1 MNRKALLIV
10 LTIAFAV
17 VASACSSAKPTVTI
31 TTPPPASL
39 EINQSASIAATTTH
53 DSGEGVD
60 WSCAP
65 AGSCGT
71 LSPTHTASGASTT
84 YTAPS
89 ASGSVTITAASTKK
103 ASITAT
109 STVTITAVATESSL
123 SGMYAF
129 KVIGFDAAGNAY
141 AAAGSV
147 TLDGGGNVTAG
158 EEDLNNQSYGAPVL
172 GDLLTGTYTVGDDGQ
187 GTMVLTATA
196 GGVADPLVG
205 VDGVQTLAFTV
216 VNSSHALVTEFD
228 AAATSGG
235 QLDAQSADAIA
246 AGFAGNFAF
255 SFGGFLGGEP
265 WAFGGVGN
273 AVLGSPNGTFT
284 GTGDQDIAGSVDLT
298 FATGGATT
306 PADANGRGTV
316 VFGGVTMA
324 YYIVTTEAVYFTE
337 IDDGSVTW
345 GAAFGQG
352 ASTPAFNAASISG
365 NMVMDQPWMAAESVD
380 GPSAIAGQFTSD
392 GVSAIT
398 GVLDYNEG
406 GFIPLGPGPDTL
418 TANYAVAASGYSSFT
433 GGIVSNNTDFTT
445 WGVYLT
451 DPALNIVDPNNTSGG
466 GGALT
471 VELDLD
477 SLGAG
482 FILPQSATALTG
494 VNNATDFT
502 ADNSNADLINS
513 VGQVIGGNSTATG
526 TGAVNDINLATPSS
540 TQTSGASIS
549 GSYTADA
556 TNVGRYT
563 LSITVGDE
571 AAPESRVAYVTSS
584 GLAVMIDIDSTS
596 TFIQVGSG
604 TVQGQQ

>member
-10 LTIAFAV
+10 LTIAIAV
-17 VASACSSAKPTVTI
+17 VASACSSSSPTVTI

-39 EINQSASIAATTTH
+39 EINQSASMAATTTH
-53 DSGEGVD
+53 DGGAGVD

-71 LSPTHTASGASTT
+71 ISPTHTDSGASTT

-89 ASGSVTITAASTKK
+89 VSGSVTITAASTKK
-103 ASITAT
+103 PSVTAT
-109 STVTITAVATESSL
+109 STVTVTPIATSSNL
-123 SGMYAF
+123 TGQYAF
-129 KVIGFDAAGNAY
+129 KIIGFDTFGDAY

-147 TLDGGGNVTAG
+147 TLDGAGNVTAG
-158 EEDLNNQSYGAPVL
+158 EEDLNNTSYVGPVL

-187 GTMVLTATA
+187 GTMVLTATT
-196 GGVADPLVG
+196 GGNPDPLVG

-235 QLDAQSADAIA
+235 TLDAQSADAIA
-246 AGFAGNFAF
+246 GGFVGNYAF
-255 SFGGFLGGEP
+255 NFGGFLDGAP
-265 WAFGGVGN
+265 WAFGGVGT
-273 AVLGSPNGTFT
+273 AVLGSPNGTFD
-284 GTGDQDIAGSVDLT
+284 GTGDQDIAGAVDMT
-298 FATGGATT
+298 FETGGLTT

-324 YYIVTTEAVYFTE
+324 YYIVTGEAVYFTE
-337 IDDGSVTW
+337 IDAGSVTW
-345 GAAFGQG
+345 GAAYGQG
-352 ASTPAFNAASISG
+352 ASAPAFNAASISG
-365 NMVMDQPWMAAESVD
+365 NMVMDQPWAPAESVD
-380 GPSAIAGQFTSD
+380 GPSALAGQFTSD
-392 GVSAIT
+392 GVSAIA

-406 GFIPLGPGPDTL
+406 GFINPGPGPDTL
-418 TANYAVAASGYSSFT
+418 TASYAVAASGYSSFT
-433 GGIVSNNTDFTT
+433 AGVVSNNADFTT

-451 DPALNIVDPNNTSGG
+451 DPTVNLVDPNNASGG

-471 VELDLD
+471 VELDLN

-502 ADNSNADLINS
+502 ADNSNFDLINS

-526 TGAVNDINLATPSS
+526 TASVNDINPNTPSS
-540 TQTSGASIS
+540 TQTTGASVS
-549 GSYTADA
+549 GTYTADA

-571 AAPESRVAYVTSS
+571 AAPENRVAYVTSS
-584 GLAVMIDIDSTS
+584 GLAVMVDVDSTS

>member
-1 MNRKALLIV
+1 MNRKGLLSV
-10 LTIAFAV
+10 LTIAIAV
-17 VASACSSAKPTVTI
+17 IASACSSPKPTVTI
-31 TTPPPASL
+31 TTAPPASI

-71 LSPTHTASGASTT
+71 LNPTHTDSGASTT

-89 ASGSVTITAASTKK
+89 TSGSVTITAASTKK

-109 STVTITAVATESSL
+109 ASVSITAVATESSL
-123 SGMYAF
+123 TGMYAF

-147 TLDGGGNVTAG
+147 TLDGNGNVTTG

-172 GDLLTGTYTVGDDGQ
+172 GDALTGTYTVGDDGQ
-187 GTMVLTATA
+187 GTMVLNATT

-205 VDGVQTLAFTV
+205 VEGVQTLAFTV
-216 VNSSHALVTEFD
+216 VNNNHAVVTEFD

-235 QLDAQSADAIA
+235 SLDAQSAAAIT
-246 AGFAGNFAF
+246 AGFAGNYAF
-255 SFGGFLGGEP
+255 NFGGFLSGEP
-265 WAFGGVGN
+265 WAFGGVGS
-273 AVLGSPNGTFT
+273 AVLGSPNGTLT
-284 GTGDQDIAGSVDLT
+284 GTGDQDIAGGVDMA
-298 FATGGATT
+298 FATGGPTT

-324 YYIVTTEAVYFTE
+324 YYIVTTEAIYMTE

-345 GAAFGQG
+345 GAAYGQG
-352 ASTPAFNAASISG
+352 SAAPAFTAASITG
-365 NMVMDQPWMAAESVD
+365 NFVMDQPWMAAESVE
-380 GPSAIAGQFTSD
+380 GPTAIAGQFTSD
-392 GVSAIT
+392 GVSAIA
-398 GVLDYNEG
+398 GVVDYNEG
-406 GFIPLGPGPDTL
+406 GVIPLGPGPDTL
-418 TANYAVAASGYSSFT
+418 AASYAVATSGYSSFT

-451 DPALNIVDPNNTSGG
+451 DPALNIVDPNNSSGG

-471 VELDLD
+471 VELDAD

-482 FILPQSATALTG
+482 FIVPQSATALTG

-526 TGAVNDINLATPSS
+526 TGSVNDINPSTPSS

-549 GSYTADA
+549 GTYTADA

-571 AAPESRVAYVTSS
+571 ATPESRVAYVTSA
-584 GLAVMIDIDSTS
+584 GLAVMVDIDSTL
-596 TFIQVGSG
+596 TFIQIGSG